1 MSTEIKSPT
10 FPESVADGTI
20 ANWVKK
26 EGDQVKQDEVIAEI
40 ETDKVVLE
48 VVAPFDGKISKVLK
62 PAGET
67 VLSAELIAEFEKESL
82 SEELEATTVEPSE
95 KVEEIAEVV
104 VTEEAKQEVEIENQH
119 EHLSDRNGPAVK
131 KLLKE
136 HDLNPDDIASSGK
149 GGRVTKADV
158 INHLDQPSKEI
169 VQQEIEQ
176 HSANQAQANSSERIE
191 ERVPMSRL
199 RSTIANR
206 LLTVKQETA
215 MLTTFNEVD
224 LKRIKDL
231 RAKYG
236 KNFEEEHGVK
246 LGFMGFFVLASVQ
259 ALKKFPL
266 VNASIDGTDIVY
278 HGYQDVGVAVSTERG
293 LVVPVIRDAGNLKI
307 TDVER
312 SILDY
317 SDKARSGKLSISEMQ
332 GGTFTISNGGVFGSL
347 LSTPI
352 LNAPQTAILGMH
364 SIQDRPVAI
373 DGEIVIRPM
382 MYLALSYDHRLLDG
396 KDAVSF
402 LIAIK
407 DQLESPEKLLLNL

>member
-1 MSTEIKSPT
+1 MSIEIKSPT

-26 EGDQVKQDEVIAEI
+26 EGEPVKQDEVIAEI

-48 VVAPFDGKISKVLK
+48 VVAPFDGVISKVLK
-62 PAGET
+62 PAGEI
-67 VLSAELIAEFEKESL
+67 VLSAELIAEFEERDQVKTITEKDTPAD
-82 SEELEATTVEPSE
+82 SELNKVDSIQPS
-95 KVEEIAEVV
+95 KVKTKA
-104 VTEEAKQEVEIENQH
+104 
-119 EHLSDRNGPAVK
+119 NGPAVK

-136 HDLNPDDIASSGK
+136 HDLDEKSIDGSGK
-149 GGRVTKADV
+149 DGRITKADV
-158 INHLDQPSKEI
+158 VNHLDESIEGKTETKTMKEI
-169 VQQEIEQ
+169 
-176 HSANQAQANSSERIE
+176 HSPASVSAVASSADRLE

-206 LLTVKQETA
+206 LLSVKQETA

-224 LKRIKDL
+224 LKPIKDL

-236 KNFEEEHGVK
+236 EEFFAEHGVK
-246 LGFMGFFVLASVQ
+246 LGFMGFFVLAAVQ
-259 ALKKFPL
+259 ALKKFPV
-266 VNASIDGTDIVY
+266 VNASIDGSDIVY

-293 LVVPVIRDAGNLKI
+293 LVVPVIRDADSLRI
-307 TDVER
+307 PDVEK

-317 SDKARSGKLSISEMQ
+317 SDKAKNGKLSIAEMQ

-364 SIQDRPVAI
+364 TIQDRPVAI
-373 DGEIVIRPM
+373 DGEVVIRPM

-396 KDAVSF
+396 KEAVAF

>member
-67 VLSAELIAEFEKESL
+67 VLSAELIAEFEKESPG
-82 SEELEATTVEPSE
+82 EEFEAAKVQPSE
-95 KVEEIAEVV
+95 KPEEIGEAA
-104 VTEEAKQEVEIENQH
+104 VTEEAKEEAEIENQN
-119 EHLSDRNGPAVK
+119 EHSSDRNGPAVK
-131 KLLKE
+131 KILKE
-136 HDLNPDDIASSGK
+136 HDLNLNDIASSGK

-169 VQQEIEQ
+169 FQQEIEQ

>member
-1 MSTEIKSPT
+1 MSIEIKSPT

-26 EGDQVKQDEVIAEI
+26 EGESVKQDEVIAEI

-48 VVAPFDGKISKVLK
+48 VVAPFDGIISKVLK
-62 PAGET
+62 PAGEV
-67 VLSAELIAEFEKESL
+67 VLSAELIAEFEQGGQPEGDIQSSADDVSEISNEGKAESIKPNVNQ
-82 SEELEATTVEPSE
+82 S
-95 KVEEIAEVV
+95 KV
-104 VTEEAKQEVEIENQH
+104 
-119 EHLSDRNGPAVK
+119 NGPAVK

-136 HDLNPDDIASSGK
+136 HDLDEDSIDGSGK
-149 GGRVTKADV
+149 DGRITKADIV
-158 INHLDQPSKEI
+158 NHLDEPLEDKKTTKKNDSPAFET
-169 VQQEIEQ
+169 
-176 HSANQAQANSSERIE
+176 STDRLE

-206 LLTVKQETA
+206 LLSVKQETA
-215 MLTTFNEVD
+215 MLTTFNEVN
-224 LKRIKDL
+224 LKPIKDL
-231 RAKYG
+231 RAKFG
-236 KNFEEEHGVK
+236 EDFFTEHGVK
-246 LGFMGFFVLASVQ
+246 LGFMGFFVLAAVQ
-259 ALKKFPL
+259 ALKKFPV
-266 VNASIDGTDIVY
+266 VNASIDGSDIVY

-293 LVVPVIRDAGNLKI
+293 LVVPVIRDADNLRLA
-307 TDVER
+307 DVEK

-317 SDKARSGKLSISEMQ
+317 SDKAKSGKLSIAEMQ

-364 SIQDRPVAI
+364 TIQDRPVVI

-396 KDAVSF
+396 KEAVAF

>member
-1 MSTEIKSPT
+1 MSIEIKSPT

-20 ANWVKK
+20 ANWVKQ
-26 EGDQVKQDEVIAEI
+26 EGESVKQDEVIAEI

-48 VVAPFDGKISKVLK
+48 VVAPFDGVISKVLK
-62 PAGET
+62 PAGEV
-67 VLSAELIAEFEKESL
+67 VLSAELIAEFEKGEQL
-82 SEELEATTVEPSE
+82 DTQETPAPE
-95 KVEEIAEVV
+95 KIPNSREQQ
-104 VTEEAKQEVEIENQH
+104 K
-119 EHLSDRNGPAVK
+119 SDKTNLHDSQLKENGPAVK

-136 HDLNPDDIASSGK
+136 YDLNADAIDGSGK
-149 GGRVTKADV
+149 DGRITKADV
-158 INHLDQPSKEI
+158 VNYLEESSSKN
-169 VQQEIEQ
+169 QEIAPDSNIQ
-176 HSANQAQANSSERIE
+176 SSSATSTPSLASMDRLE

-224 LKRIKDL
+224 LKPIKDL
-231 RAKYG
+231 RVKYG
-236 KNFEEEHGVK
+236 EDFFAEHGVK
-246 LGFMGFFVLASVQ
+246 LGFMGFFVLAAVQ

-266 VNASIDGTDIVY
+266 VNASIDGSDIVY

-293 LVVPVIRDAGNLKI
+293 LVVPVIRDADNLRLA
-307 TDVER
+307 DVEK
-312 SILDY
+312 SILDF
-317 SDKARSGKLSISEMQ
+317 SDKARNGKLSIAEMQ

-364 SIQDRPVAI
+364 TIQDRPVAI
-373 DGEIVIRPM
+373 DGEVVIRPM

-396 KDAVSF
+396 KEAVAF

>member
-1 MSTEIKSPT
+1 MSIEIKSPT

-26 EGDQVKQDEVIAEI
+26 EGELVKQDEVIAEI

-48 VVAPFDGKISKVLK
+48 VVAPFDGVISKVLK
-62 PAGET
+62 PAGEI
-67 VLSAELIAEFEKESL
+67 VLSAELIAEFEERDQVKTITEKDTPAD
-82 SEELEATTVEPSE
+82 SELNKVDSIQPS
-95 KVEEIAEVV
+95 KVKIKA
-104 VTEEAKQEVEIENQH
+104 
-119 EHLSDRNGPAVK
+119 NGPAVK

-136 HDLNPDDIASSGK
+136 HDLDEKSIDGSGK
-149 GGRVTKADV
+149 DGRITKADV
-158 INHLDQPSKEI
+158 VNHLDESIEGKTETKNMKEI
-169 VQQEIEQ
+169 
-176 HSANQAQANSSERIE
+176 HSPASVSAVASSDDRLE

-206 LLTVKQETA
+206 LLSVKQETA

-224 LKRIKDL
+224 LKPIKDL
-231 RAKYG
+231 RSKYG
-236 KNFEEEHGVK
+236 EDFFAEHGVK
-246 LGFMGFFVLASVQ
+246 LGFMGFFVLAAVQ
-259 ALKKFPL
+259 ALKKFPV
-266 VNASIDGTDIVY
+266 VNASIDGSDIVY

-293 LVVPVIRDAGNLKI
+293 LVVPVIRDADSLRI
-307 TDVER
+307 PDVEK

-317 SDKARSGKLSISEMQ
+317 SDKAKNGKLSIAEMQ

-364 SIQDRPVAI
+364 TIQDRPVAI
-373 DGEIVIRPM
+373 DGEVVIRPM

-396 KDAVSF
+396 KEAVAF

>member
-1 MSTEIKSPT
+1 MSIEIKSPT

-26 EGDQVKQDEVIAEI
+26 EGESVKQDEVIAEI

-48 VVAPFDGKISKVLK
+48 VVAPFDGIISKVLK
-62 PAGET
+62 PAGEV
-67 VLSAELIAEFEKESL
+67 VLSAELIAEFEQGGQPEGDIQSSADDVSEISNEGKAESIKPN
-82 SEELEATTVEPSE
+82 V
-95 KVEEIAEVV
+95 
-104 VTEEAKQEVEIENQH
+104 NQ
-119 EHLSDRNGPAVK
+119 SKANGPAVK

-136 HDLNPDDIASSGK
+136 HDLDEDSIDGSGK
-149 GGRVTKADV
+149 DGRITKADIV
-158 INHLDQPSKEI
+158 NHLDEPLEDKKTTKKNDSPAFET
-169 VQQEIEQ
+169 
-176 HSANQAQANSSERIE
+176 STDRLE

-206 LLTVKQETA
+206 LLSVKQETA
-215 MLTTFNEVD
+215 MLTTFNEVN
-224 LKRIKDL
+224 LKPIKDL
-231 RAKYG
+231 RVKFG
-236 KNFEEEHGVK
+236 EEFFTEHGVK
-246 LGFMGFFVLASVQ
+246 LGFMGFFVLAAVQ
-259 ALKKFPL
+259 ALKKFPV
-266 VNASIDGTDIVY
+266 VNASIDGSDIVY

-293 LVVPVIRDAGNLKI
+293 LVVPVIRDADNLRLA
-307 TDVER
+307 DVEK

-317 SDKARSGKLSISEMQ
+317 SDKAKSGKLSIAEMQ

-364 SIQDRPVAI
+364 TIQDRPVVI

-396 KDAVSF
+396 KEAVAF

>member
-1 MSTEIKSPT
+1 MSIEIKSPT

-26 EGDQVKQDEVIAEI
+26 EGELVKQDEVIAEI

-48 VVAPFDGKISKVLK
+48 VVAPFDGVISKVLK
-62 PAGET
+62 PAGEI
-67 VLSAELIAEFEKESL
+67 VLSAELIAEFEERDQVKTITEKDTPAD
-82 SEELEATTVEPSE
+82 SELNKVDSIQPS
-95 KVEEIAEVV
+95 KVKTKA
-104 VTEEAKQEVEIENQH
+104 
-119 EHLSDRNGPAVK
+119 NGPAVK

-136 HDLNPDDIASSGK
+136 HDLDEKSIDGSGK
-149 GGRVTKADV
+149 DGRITKADV
-158 INHLDQPSKEI
+158 VNHLDESIEGKTETKNMKEI
-169 VQQEIEQ
+169 
-176 HSANQAQANSSERIE
+176 HSPASVSAVASSDDRLE

-206 LLTVKQETA
+206 LLSVKQETA

-224 LKRIKDL
+224 LKPIKDL

-236 KNFEEEHGVK
+236 EDFFAEHGVK
-246 LGFMGFFVLASVQ
+246 LGFMGFFVLAAVQ
-259 ALKKFPL
+259 ALKKFPV
-266 VNASIDGTDIVY
+266 VNASIDGSDIVY

-293 LVVPVIRDAGNLKI
+293 LVVPVIRDADSLRI
-307 TDVER
+307 PDVEK

-317 SDKARSGKLSISEMQ
+317 SDKAKNGKLSIAEMQ

-364 SIQDRPVAI
+364 TIQDRPVAR
-373 DGEIVIRPM
+373 DGEVVIRPM

-396 KDAVSF
+396 KEAVAF

>member
-1 MSTEIKSPT
+1 MSIEIKSPT

-26 EGDQVKQDEVIAEI
+26 EGELVKQDEVIAEI

-48 VVAPFDGKISKVLK
+48 VVAPFDGVISKVLK
-62 PAGET
+62 PAGEI
-67 VLSAELIAEFEKESL
+67 VLSAELIAEFEERDQVKTITEKDTPAD
-82 SEELEATTVEPSE
+82 SELNKVDSIQPS
-95 KVEEIAEVV
+95 KVKTKA
-104 VTEEAKQEVEIENQH
+104 
-119 EHLSDRNGPAVK
+119 NGPAVK

-136 HDLNPDDIASSGK
+136 HDLDETSIDGSGK
-149 GGRVTKADV
+149 DGRITKADV
-158 INHLDQPSKEI
+158 VNHLDESIDGKTETKTMKEI
-169 VQQEIEQ
+169 
-176 HSANQAQANSSERIE
+176 HSPASVSAVASSADRLE

-206 LLTVKQETA
+206 LLSVKQETA

-224 LKRIKDL
+224 LKPIKDL

-236 KNFEEEHGVK
+236 EDFFAEHGVK
-246 LGFMGFFVLASVQ
+246 LGFMGFFVLAAVQ
-259 ALKKFPL
+259 ALKKFPV
-266 VNASIDGTDIVY
+266 VNASIDGSDIVY

-293 LVVPVIRDAGNLKI
+293 LVVPVIRDADSLRI
-307 TDVER
+307 PDVEK

-317 SDKARSGKLSISEMQ
+317 SDKAKNGKLSIAEMQ

-364 SIQDRPVAI
+364 TIQDRPVAI
-373 DGEIVIRPM
+373 DGEVVIRPM

-396 KDAVSF
+396 KEAVAF

>member
-1 MSTEIKSPT
+1 MSIEIKSPT

-26 EGDQVKQDEVIAEI
+26 EGELVKQDEVIAEI

-48 VVAPFDGKISKVLK
+48 VVAPFDGVISKVLK
-62 PAGET
+62 PAGEI
-67 VLSAELIAEFEKESL
+67 VLSAELIAEFEERDQVKTITEKDTPAD
-82 SEELEATTVEPSE
+82 SELNKVDSIQPS
-95 KVEEIAEVV
+95 KVKTKA
-104 VTEEAKQEVEIENQH
+104 
-119 EHLSDRNGPAVK
+119 NGPAVK

-136 HDLNPDDIASSGK
+136 HDLDETSIDGSGK
-149 GGRVTKADV
+149 DGRITKADV
-158 INHLDQPSKEI
+158 VNHLDESIEGKTETKTMKEI
-169 VQQEIEQ
+169 
-176 HSANQAQANSSERIE
+176 HSPASVSAVASSADRLE

-206 LLTVKQETA
+206 LLSVKQETA

-224 LKRIKDL
+224 LKPIKDL
-231 RAKYG
+231 RSKYG
-236 KNFEEEHGVK
+236 EDFFAEHGVK
-246 LGFMGFFVLASVQ
+246 LGFMGFFVLAAVQ
-259 ALKKFPL
+259 ALKKFPV
-266 VNASIDGTDIVY
+266 VNASIDGSDIVY

-293 LVVPVIRDAGNLKI
+293 LVVPVIRDADSLRI
-307 TDVER
+307 PDVEK

-317 SDKARSGKLSISEMQ
+317 SDKAKNGKLSIAEMQ

-364 SIQDRPVAI
+364 TIQDRPVAI
-373 DGEIVIRPM
+373 DGEVVIRPM

-396 KDAVSF
+396 KEAVAF